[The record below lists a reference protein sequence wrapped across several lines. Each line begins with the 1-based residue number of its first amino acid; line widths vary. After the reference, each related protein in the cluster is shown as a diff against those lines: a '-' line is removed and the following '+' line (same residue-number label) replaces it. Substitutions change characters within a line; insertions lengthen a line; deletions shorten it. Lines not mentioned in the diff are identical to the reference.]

1 MTVISPYLYKTY
13 NNKNELIILDSL
25 NSKIYKVNQKK
36 SKYIEELI
44 NNPEKDIKGIL
55 KEKKLVVDEKYDSF
69 EKLYDDFQKQKNYL
83 NLIIL
88 PTEKCNFRCTYCYE
102 THEKQ
107 SMSKELQLAI
117 VSYVKNEIHK
127 YKALRVEW
135 FGGEPLC
142 AIEVV
147 DYLSSEFIKICNE
160 NNKPY
165 YASMTTNG
173 YLLDLNTFNRMF
185 RKNKVVKYQITLDGL
200 KENHDGQR
208 YLANKKGTFDTILN
222 NLLEIKEKINSKFFN
237 IIIRCNITKAVMN
250 TFDDYISLISNNFGN
265 DPRFEVLWK
274 IAWEPNIN
282 KEQSGSS
289 DHYCEQNDI
298 SICLQKCEN
307 KKLRFGTNKSQL
319 MKYGNICYAS
329 NKNSLVIGSDGKLYK
344 CTVAFDKDVNNIGQL
359 NLDGTIQINKKKFE
373 FWMTR
378 KCSMKKEICKDCS
391 IYPSCLGIYCNLNN
405 EDKNGEFLCSGMKK
419 NLDKYLELIS
429 NIDYFVEEWE

>member
-135 FGGEPLC
+135 FGGEPL
-142 AIEVV
+142 
-147 DYLSSEFIKICNE
+147 
-160 NNKPY
+160 
-165 YASMTTNG
+165 M
-173 YLLDLNTFNRMF
+173 
-185 RKNKVVKYQITLDGL
+185 
-200 KENHDGQR
+200 
-208 YLANKKGTFDTILN
+208 
-222 NLLEIKEKINSKFFN
+222 
-237 IIIRCNITKAVMN
+237 
-250 TFDDYISLISNNFGN
+250 SLIH
-265 DPRFEVLWK
+265 
-274 IAWEPNIN
+274 I
-282 KEQSGSS
+282 
-289 DHYCEQNDI
+289 
-298 SICLQKCEN
+298 
-307 KKLRFGTNKSQL
+307 
-319 MKYGNICYAS
+319 
-329 NKNSLVIGSDGKLYK
+329 
-344 CTVAFDKDVNNIGQL
+344 
-359 NLDGTIQINKKKFE
+359 
-373 FWMTR
+373 
-378 KCSMKKEICKDCS
+378 
-391 IYPSCLGIYCNLNN
+391 
-405 EDKNGEFLCSGMKK
+405 
-419 NLDKYLELIS
+419 
-429 NIDYFVEEWE
+429 